1 MINQALRNLVLPVP
15 EEAIMHDW
23 WLAMVASTFGWVD
36 AVASPTVLYRQHGRN
51 DTGAMHWNLLD
62 KVQVLFVRKRRQA
75 AIAQLDAVLARLEG
89 QATAFVDRYEK
100 RLAPA
105 ERRMLHAF
113 SSLRSRNFIMR
124 RYLMLRYGFIY
135 SNAMR
140 NMGLLLLR

>member
-1 MINQALRNLVLPVP
+1 MKGMSYFVIVAKHNQN
-15 EEAIMHDW
+15 II
-23 WLAMVASTFGWVD
+23 SG
-36 AVASPTVLYRQHGRN
+36 
-51 DTGAMHWNLLD
+51 
-62 KVQVLFVRKRRQA
+62 VRRLNIYITEKPKKIIA
-75 AIAQLDAVLARLEG
+75 FIGLIPAIAQLDAVLARLEG

-105 ERRMLHAF
+105 EHRMIQTF

-124 RYLMLRYGFIY
+124 RYLMLRYGFFY